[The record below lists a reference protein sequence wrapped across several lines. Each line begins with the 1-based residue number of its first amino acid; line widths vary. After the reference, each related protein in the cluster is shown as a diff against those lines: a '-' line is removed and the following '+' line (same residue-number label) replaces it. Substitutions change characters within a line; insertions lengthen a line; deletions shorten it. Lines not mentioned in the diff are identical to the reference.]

1 MTHDQDLMVP
11 PLLLEEGVKP
21 GFSVYAEITTPE
33 GVTFHGGVNL
43 PADAALGDIARA
55 LKSAAMAAAACHGG
69 MLPAMVADRMGGPA
83 R

>member
-1 MTHDQDLMVP
+1 MTPDQGLMVP
-11 PLLLEEGVKP
+11 PLALEEGAEP
-21 GFSVYAEITTPE
+21 GFSVYAEITTPD
-33 GVTFHGGVNL
+33 GVTFHGGVTL

-69 MLPAMVADRMGGPA
+69 VLPAMVSDRMGGPS